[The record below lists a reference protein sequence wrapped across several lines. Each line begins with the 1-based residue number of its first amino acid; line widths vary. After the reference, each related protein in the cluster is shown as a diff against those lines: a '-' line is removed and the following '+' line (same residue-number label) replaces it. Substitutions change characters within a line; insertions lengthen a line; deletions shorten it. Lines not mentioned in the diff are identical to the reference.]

1 MCLCNSM
8 ENVSMNRVVV
18 FIRGHN
24 GMANEEP
31 TLFVSPFPIVHDCQI
46 LLLSLHC
53 SYMYVCVKITV
64 SMKITLTKS
73 NTITK
78 LYNFHHIDRNCISF
92 LVSIFSPLTCSFL
105 IVILSLLSQT
115 VVILISCLSY
125 YFSPAIPDSCH

>member
-78 LYNFHHIDRNCISF
+78 LYNFHHVDRNCISF
-92 LVSIFSPLTCSFL
+92 LVSIFFPINLL
-105 IVILSLLSQT
+105 IFNCYFIPSVPDSCYTNLLSQ
-115 VVILISCLSY
+115 LLL
-125 YFSPAIPDSCH
+125 